1 MSFSTIRRTTIGLTV
16 AALALACAPV
26 WAQSTLKIAVA
37 GPMTGANASFGE
49 QLRRGAAAAVED
61 INQAGGVNGKKLE
74 LVVADDA
81 CDPKQAVSVASR
93 LAERD
98 KVVGVVGHFCS
109 SSTIPASD
117 TYAEADVLMVTPGS
131 TNPLVTTRKLPNV
144 MRVCGRDDQQGD
156 IAGDYIVRELK
167 AARVAIVHDKDT
179 YGKGLA
185 DATKA
190 RLNALGVREVLYEGL
205 SRGEKDFNSLVTKIK
220 GANVDVVYFGGLTAE
235 GGALLRQLREQG
247 VKAVFMGGD
256 GLADK
261 ALLTSAGGGA
271 NVNGMLIT
279 FGDDPREKPE
289 GQAVV
294 QKLRQVGYEP
304 EGFTLY
310 SYAGVQTVAAA
321 LKGAQSTSGAELA
334 DWLKKNQVQTVLGTK
349 SWDAN
354 GDLNSADYV
363 VYQWKADGSYSKI
376 AGNAP

>member
-1 MSFSTIRRTTIGLTV
+1 MSFSILRRTTMGLTI
-16 AALALACAPV
+16 ASLALACAPG
-26 WAQSTLKIAVA
+26 WAQSTLKIAIA

-61 INQAGGVNGKKLE
+61 INQAGGVNGNKLE
-74 LVVADDA
+74 LVVGDDA
-81 CDPKQAVSVASR
+81 CDPKQAVSVASK
-93 LAERD
+93 LVERD

-117 TYAEADVLMVTPGS
+117 TYAEADVIMVTPGS
-131 TNPLVTTRKLPNV
+131 TNPLVTSRKLPNV

-156 IAGDYIVRELK
+156 IAGEYLVQQLK
-167 AARVAIVHDKDT
+167 AKRVAIIHDKDT

-190 RLNALGVREVLYEGL
+190 RLNALGVKEVLYEGL

-220 GANVDVVYFGGLTAE
+220 GADVDVVYFGGLTAE

-261 ALLTSAGGGA
+261 ALLTSAGGGG

-279 FGDDPREKPE
+279 FGDDPREKPA

-294 QKLRQVGYEP
+294 QKLRQSGYEP

-310 SYAGVQTVAAA
+310 SYAGVQAIAAA
-321 LKGAQSTSGAELA
+321 LQGTQSTSGSELA
-334 DWLKKNQVQTVLGTK
+334 DWLKKNQVPTVLGPK

-354 GDLNSADYV
+354 GDLKIADYV
-363 VYQWKADGSYSKI
+363 LYRWKADGTYAKI
-376 AGNAP
+376 SQ